1 MTCIFPYVDRIFDF
15 ILVRENRDQGK
26 PMLLHMLRNDLLK
39 SPFKKYSFFGLK
51 RKGKYHEIRKTK
63 KITNTVIITDTF
75 LAPKKIVYQKLS
87 I

>member
-15 ILVRENRDQGK
+15 ILVRENMDQRK
-26 PMLLHMLRNDLLK
+26 PMLLHMLRNDLLN
-39 SPFKKYSFFGLK
+39 SSFKKYSFSGLK